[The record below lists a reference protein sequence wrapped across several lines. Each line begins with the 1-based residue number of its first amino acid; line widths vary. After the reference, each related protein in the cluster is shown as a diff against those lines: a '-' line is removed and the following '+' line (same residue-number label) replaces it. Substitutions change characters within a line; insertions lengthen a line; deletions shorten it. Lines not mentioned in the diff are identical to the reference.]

1 MLMLVNVNAE
11 SECLLS
17 GAIEDRAVTGN
28 RVVAFVLLRIV
39 FKGLC
44 GISHIIP
51 ILLPAKILA
60 EIDGLRIAMP
70 FPWPTTR

>member
-1 MLMLVNVNAE
+1 MPFVRSHRRQN
-11 SECLLS
+11 
-17 GAIEDRAVTGN
+17 RFPVTGN
-28 RVVAFVLLRIV
+28 RVVAFILLRIV
-39 FKGLC
+39 YKGLC
-44 GISHIIP
+44 GIGHIIP